1 MKMDE
6 NPMRTFQSGHSMSKY
21 SNFPSDITAKKDCD
35 WKMVGLFTISRL
47 KAHKMTI

>member
-6 NPMRTFQSGHSMSKY
+6 KPMRSCFWGNSMSKY
-21 SNFPSDITAKKDCD
+21 SHSPSDITAKKDCD

-47 KAHKMTI
+47 NAHKMTI